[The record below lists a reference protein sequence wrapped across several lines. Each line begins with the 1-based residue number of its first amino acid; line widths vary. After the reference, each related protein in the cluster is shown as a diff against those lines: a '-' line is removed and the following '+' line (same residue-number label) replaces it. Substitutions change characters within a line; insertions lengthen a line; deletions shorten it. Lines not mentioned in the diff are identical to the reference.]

1 MYELLKNMTLSQWA
15 FLAFLVLV
23 FAGIVIMLVREFYE
37 ERQFRREVKKKE
49 DTLLR
54 QRLRRVKSSED
65 EL

>member
-1 MYELLKNMTLSQWA
+1 MYELLKNMNLSQWA

-54 QRLRRVKSSED
+54 QRFRRVKSSED